1 MSEQDNAN
9 AVRAREHAEPVE
21 RSNPVP
27 WLLGLVAAA
36 LAVWGVSYFLLN
48 PALGSSSTAEPSA
61 TPGAAGTVAA
71 AQGAPN
77 GALIFASRCASCH
90 QATGAGLPGV
100 FPPLA
105 GSEWIN
111 GDPKLV
117 ARILLLGVT
126 GKITVAGSTFNGSM
140 PAFGTT
146 LSNEEIAAVA
156 SHVRSSFG
164 NHSPALSADVVK
176 AERTAIGNRTTP
188 WAGEDELKRP

>member
-21 RSNPVP
+21 RRNPVP

-48 PALGSSSTAEPSA
+48 PALGLGSDSGA
-61 TPGAAGTVAA
+61 TSGGTGTVAA
-71 AQGAPN
+71 TPATPN
-77 GALIFASRCASCH
+77 GALLFTSRCASCH
-90 QATGAGLPGV
+90 QATGEGLPGV
-100 FPPLA
+100 FPSLA
-105 GSEWIN
+105 GSEWVN
-111 GDPKLV
+111 GDPKVV

-146 LSNEEIAAVA
+146 LSDAAIAAVA

-164 NHSPALSADVVK
+164 NHSAALSADVVK
-176 AERTAIGNRTTP
+176 AERAAIGSRTAP

>member
-1 MSEQDNAN
+1 MSEQHNAN

-21 RSNPVP
+21 RGNPVP

-48 PALGSSSTAEPSA
+48 PALGPGSTVAQGA
-61 TPGAAGTVAA
+61 MPGGPGTVAV
-71 AQGAPN
+71 AQDTPDGAM
-77 GALIFASRCASCH
+77 LFASRCASCH

-105 GSEWIN
+105 GSEWVN
-111 GDPKLV
+111 GDPKRV

-146 LSNEEIAAVA
+146 LSDEEIAAVA

-164 NHSPALSADVVK
+164 NHAPALTADVVK
-176 AERTAIGNRTTP
+176 AERATIGNRTAP
-188 WAGEDELKRP
+188 WAGEDELRHP

>member
-1 MSEQDNAN
+1 MSEQDNAR
-9 AVRAREHAEPVE
+9 AVRAREHAEPIE

-48 PALGSSSTAEPSA
+48 PALGPNPAAKSQAA
-61 TPGAAGTVAA
+61 PGGTDAVAA
-71 AQGAPN
+71 VPAAAD
-77 GALIFASRCASCH
+77 GALLFASRCASCH

-105 GSEWIN
+105 GSEWVN

-146 LSNEEIAAVA
+146 LTDNEIAVVA

-164 NHSPALSADVVK
+164 NHSPALTADVVK
-176 AERTAIGNRTTP
+176 AERATIGNRTAP